1 MVGQINQYNLCDFFH
16 FLEILLYTFLF
27 LQCHLILQ
35 PPHGLKL
42 QKLCIRIT
50 KLSPYFA
57 HTNKKKSIEI
67 SYSMCPQNESSG
79 KIYRAQLNR
88 TVQIILKTTM
98 FLFIYVLNQEKRRI
112 QEDIAKKRREIE
124 EEKLK
129 LQYLK
134 VCNTPAVPH
143 SSIIYLRFCSVRP

>member
-1 MVGQINQYNLCDFFH
+1 
-16 FLEILLYTFLF
+16 
-27 LQCHLILQ
+27 
-35 PPHGLKL
+35 
-42 QKLCIRIT
+42 
-50 KLSPYFA
+50 
-57 HTNKKKSIEI
+57 
-67 SYSMCPQNESSG
+67 
-79 KIYRAQLNR
+79 
-88 TVQIILKTTM
+88 M
-98 FLFIYVLNQEKRRI
+98 FLFIYVLDQEKRRI